1 MGKINLSGF
10 VDSSI
15 VDGPGVRFA
24 IYTQGCKHHCEGC
37 HNPKT
42 WSTEPNIIYDI
53 DELVTFVEEE
63 SLSKNVTLTGG
74 DPLLQ
79 IDSTLELAQ
88 KLKAKGYNIWLYTG
102 YTLEQIKSNQKLSL
116 ILEFIDTLVDG
127 KFVDELKDFKLEYRG
142 SSNQRI
148 IKSDQF

>member
-1 MGKINLSGF
+1 MGKINLSGL

-24 IYTQGCKHHCEGC
+24 IYTQGCAHGCIGC
-37 HNPKT
+37 HNRDT
-42 WSTEPNIIYDI
+42 WSTKINQLYDI
-53 DELVTFVEEE
+53 DQLVKHIEDE

-79 IDSTLELAQ
+79 IDASYELCK
-88 KLKAKGYNIWLYTG
+88 KLKAKDYNIWLYTG
-102 YTLEQIKSNQKLSL
+102 YTIEQIEANQSLSS
-116 ILEFIDTLVDG
+116 ILEVVDCIVDG
-127 KFVDELKDFKLEYRG
+127 RFEQDLKDFSLDYRG

-148 IKSDQF
+148 IEIKK

>member
-1 MGKINLSGF
+1 MEKINLSGL

-24 IYTQGCKHHCEGC
+24 IYTQGCAHGCVGC
-37 HNPKT
+37 HNRDT
-42 WSTEPNIIYDI
+42 WSSKTNQLYQV
-53 DELVTFVEEE
+53 DEIVEIVENE

-79 IDSTLELAQ
+79 IDASYQLCK
-88 KLKAKGYNIWLYTG
+88 KLKEKDYNIWLYTG
-102 YTLEQIKSNQKLSL
+102 YTIEQIENDQSL
-116 ILEFIDTLVDG
+116 VKILEVVDCIVDG
-127 KFVDELKDFKLEYRG
+127 KFEQDLKDFSLDYRG

-148 IKSDQF
+148 IEIKK